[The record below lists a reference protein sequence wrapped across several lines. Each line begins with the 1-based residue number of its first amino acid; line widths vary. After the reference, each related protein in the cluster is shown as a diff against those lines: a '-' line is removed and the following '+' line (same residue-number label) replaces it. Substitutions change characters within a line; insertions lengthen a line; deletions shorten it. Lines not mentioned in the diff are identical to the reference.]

1 MRHLKAMQVG
11 PGKTVRTWMCPCGHM
26 MFFADD
32 DVQRVRRH
40 GGCVCG
46 RCGCG
51 QWMDGAL
58 RVMFDRETLAALAP
72 HDLRVDGPIFNAT
85 VKLLATLGE
94 IREDRRAALES
105 SLRLS
110 LIHARHTAHARAR

>member
-1 MRHLKAMQVG
+1 
-11 PGKTVRTWMCPCGHM
+11 
-26 MFFADD
+26 
-32 DVQRVRRH
+32 
-40 GGCVCG
+40 
-46 RCGCG
+46 
-51 QWMDGAL
+51 MDGAL
-58 RVMFDRETLAALAP
+58 RVMFDRETLAALTP